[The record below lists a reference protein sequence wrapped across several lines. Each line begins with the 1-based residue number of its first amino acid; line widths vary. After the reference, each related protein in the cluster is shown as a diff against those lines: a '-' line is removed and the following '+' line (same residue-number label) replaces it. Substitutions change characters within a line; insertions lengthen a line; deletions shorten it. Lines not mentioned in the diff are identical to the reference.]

1 MKEGKSNIMEVTE
14 FLSNFKPVEN
24 ILKKETTKLGWE
36 YTDVLYSF
44 LGVYVIG
51 LYAFDKENAPKEQCY
66 KRKGDGF
73 VIFVGETSQRLYSNN
88 YIFKILKSSK
98 QPDNFSKL
106 NKLKELKD
114 FLSVYNS
121 IGNVIPIWPGGNESR
136 GKFGCYDLPEL
147 YFLDKKI
154 APWTKYLLK
163 KYDLNLF
170 PEMDNINLVL
180 DIKDD
185 QTLNAKA
192 KIVKFLD
199 DLNVKLYREYLEKI
213 VDNINKREEY
223 LNEKLKNR

>member
-1 MKEGKSNIMEVTE
+1 MEVKY
-14 FLSNFKPVEN
+14 FLENFESVEKK
-24 ILKKETTKLGWE
+24 LEKETKILGWE

-44 LGVYVIG
+44 LGVYAIG
-51 LYAFDKENAPKEQCY
+51 LYAFDKEKSLEKQFY
-66 KRKGDGF
+66 RRIEDGF
-73 VIFVGETSQRLYSNN
+73 VIFVGDTNQRLYSNN
-88 YIFKILKSSK
+88 YILKMLKESK

-106 NKLKELKD
+106 NQLKELKE

-121 IGNVIPIWPGGNESR
+121 IGNVIPVWPGGNESR

-170 PEMDNINLVL
+170 PDIDNINSLL
-180 DIKDD
+180 DIKDNQD
-185 QTLNAKA
+185 LNDKP

-199 DLNVKLYREYLEKI
+199 DLNVKLYREYLER
-213 VDNINKREEY
+213 VVENIKKREEY
-223 LNEKLKNR
+223 LNNKLKNR

>member
-1 MKEGKSNIMEVTE
+1 MELKY
-14 FLSNFKPVEN
+14 FLKNFESVE
-24 ILKKETTKLGWE
+24 KKFEKETKKLGWE

-44 LGVYVIG
+44 LGIYVIG
-51 LYAFDKENAPKEQCY
+51 LYAFDKESSMGKQLYRRIE
-66 KRKGDGF
+66 DGF
-73 VIFVGETSQRLYSNN
+73 VIFVGDTNQRLYSNN
-88 YIFKILKSSK
+88 YILKMLKESK

-106 NKLKELKD
+106 NQLKELKD
-114 FLSVYNS
+114 FLRVYNS
-121 IGNVIPIWPGGNESR
+121 LGNVIPIWPGGNESR

-170 PEMDNINLVL
+170 PGMDDINLVL

-199 DLNVKLYREYLEKI
+199 DLDVKLYREYLEKI

-223 LNEKLKNR
+223 LNKKLKNR